1 MKEELILDYLV
12 TSEQYCRQVL
22 PFLKDDYFQDQSSR
36 AIYQIID
43 QHYKEYNTVATKDVI
58 DVELSRYNK
67 LNEQQYKMCRD
78 LLDNIKTNSEFDV
91 KWAIDRTEK
100 FCQDRAVY
108 NAIMQSIKIF
118 DGKEKSDITRTGIPK
133 LLQDA
138 LAIQFNTTIGHN
150 FIEDYENR
158 YDLYQTKEQK
168 IPFDLDMFNSITD
181 GGFSRKTLNT
191 LLGSTGTGK
200 TLFMCHM
207 AAAAFMQGYN
217 VLYVTMEMAEERIA
231 ERIDSNLLNIPLKEI
246 RTLDKNTFT
255 NKIAKVKSKSIGK
268 LIIKEYPTS
277 SAGALHFK
285 NLLEELRIKKNFQPD
300 IIFIDYLNIC
310 CSTRLKQHAA
320 MNSYIYVKA
329 IAEEIRGLAVEYDC
343 AIVTATQ
350 TNRAGFSDSDVDLD
364 NTSDSWGLPATT
376 DFMCA
381 LIATEE
387 LTSIN
392 QMMIKQLKNRYSDMN
407 INKRFVIGVD
417 KAYMRLYDCEQF
429 AQDDV
434 MQDIPIMD
442 RTQFGKEDDNRK
454 KQRRR
459 DNKHSGSTSMA
470 SFLENI

>member
-1 MKEELILDYLV
+1 MKEELILDYLIG
-12 TSEQYCRQVL
+12 SEQYCRQVL
-22 PFLKDDYFQDQSSR
+22 PFLKDEYFQDQSSR
-36 AIYQIID
+36 TIYQIID
-43 QHYKEYNTVATKDVI
+43 KHYKEYNTLATRDVI
-58 DVELSRYNK
+58 DVELNSYGK
-67 LNEQQYKMCRD
+67 LNEQQFKLCKEI
-78 LLDNIKTNSEFDV
+78 LDGLKNSNDIDI
-91 KWAIDRTEK
+91 KWAVSRTEK

-108 NAIMQSIKIF
+108 NAIMESIKIF
-118 DGKEKSDITRTGIPK
+118 DGKEKTDLSRSGIPK

-150 FIEDYENR
+150 FIEDFENR
-158 YDLYQTKEQK
+158 YDSYQTKEQK
-168 IPFDLDMFNSITD
+168 IPFDLEMFNQITD

-217 VLYVTMEMAEERIA
+217 VLYITMEMAEERIA

-246 RTLDKNTFT
+246 RTLDKDTFT

-268 LIIKEYPTS
+268 LIVKEYPTS

-300 IIFIDYLNIC
+300 IIFVDYLNIC

-387 LTSIN
+387 LTGLN

-442 RTQFGKEDDNRK
+442 RTQFGREDNNRK
-454 KQRRR
+454 KQRKR
-459 DNKHSGSTSMA
+459 DNKHDGSTSMA

>member
-1 MKEELILDYLV
+1 MKEELILEYLLS
-12 TSEQYCRQVL
+12 SEQYCRQVL
-22 PFLKDDYFQDQSSR
+22 PHLNSSYFQDQ
-36 AIYQIID
+36 ATKVIYEIID
-43 QHYKEYNTVATKDVI
+43 NHYKEYNTVATKDVI
-58 DVELSRYNK
+58 DVELARVSN
-67 LNEQQYKMCRD
+67 LNEQQFKRCND
-78 LLDNIKTNSEFDV
+78 LLTDLKAGLEFDYR
-91 KWAIDRTEK
+91 WATDKTEK

-118 DGKEKSDITRTGIPK
+118 DGKERSDLTRTGIPK

-138 LAIQFNTTIGHN
+138 LAVQFNTSIGHN
-150 FIEDYENR
+150 FIDDYENR
-158 YDLYQTKEQK
+158 YDLYQLKEQK
-168 IPFDLDMFNSITD
+168 IPFDIDMFNKITD
-181 GGFSRKTLNT
+181 GGLSRKTLNT

-207 AAAAFMQGYN
+207 AAAAFTQGYN
-217 VLYVTMEMAEERIA
+217 VLYITMEMAEERIA
-231 ERIDSNLLNIPLKEI
+231 ERIDSNLLNIPLKEM
-246 RTLDKNTFT
+246 RHLDKQTFT
-255 NKIAKVKSKSIGK
+255 NKIAKVKAKSIGK

-300 IIFIDYLNIC
+300 IVFIDYLNIC

-381 LIATEE
+381 LITTEE
-387 LTSIN
+387 LAGMN
-392 QMMIKQLKNRYSDMN
+392 QMMVKQLKNRYSDMN
-407 INKRFVIGVD
+407 VNKRFVVGVD

-429 AQDDV
+429 AQDDIV
-434 MQDIPIMD
+434 KDIPTMD
-442 RTQFGKEDDNRK
+442 NTPFGREDDNRRK
-454 KQRRR
+454 GKRR
-459 DNKHSGSTSMA
+459 NKHGNAVTMNN
-470 SFLENI
+470 FLENI